1 MVLHQA
7 NDVAFLIGKRII
19 ADARKGWRNDSAIRA
34 FKIFVSTSA
43 SDKLSIVFHELF
55 IGVLPAKRC
64 IKRQHFFS

>member
-1 MVLHQA
+1 M
-7 NDVAFLIGKRII
+7 AFLIGKRII

-43 SDKLSIVFHELF
+43 SDKLRIVFHELF

-64 IKRQHFFS
+64 I